1 MNNNNK
7 VLVEIS
13 VPAAAQKYD
22 VYIPL
27 ETRMSDVVAMVAGAL
42 SDLSGGK
49 YKATKDAVLCD
60 ADTGVIFNVNIE
72 VAELGIKN
80 GSRLMLI

>member
-1 MNNNNK
+1 MMNNK
-7 VLVEIS
+7 ALVEIT

-22 VYIPL
+22 VFIPL
-27 ETRMSDVVAMVAGAL
+27 ESRMSEVVKMVASAL

-49 YKATKDAVLCD
+49 YKATDDAILCD
-60 ADTGVIFNVNIE
+60 AETGSIFNINME

>member
-1 MNNNNK
+1 MSKK

-13 VPAAAQKYD
+13 VPATGQKFD

-27 ETRMSDVVAMVAGAL
+27 ESRMSDVLSMVASAL
-42 SDLSGGK
+42 SELTDGR
-49 YKATKDAVLCD
+49 YKAMHDAILCD
-60 ADTGVIFNVNIE
+60 ADTGIIFNVNVE

-80 GSRLMLI
+80 GSRRMVI

>member
-1 MNNNNK
+1 MNNK
-7 VLVEIS
+7 ALVEIS
-13 VPAAAQKYD
+13 VPAAGQKYD

-27 ETRMSDVVAMVAGAL
+27 ESKMSQVVKMVAAAL
-42 SDLSGGK
+42 SDLSDGK
-49 YKATKDAVLCD
+49 YKATDEAILCD
-60 ADTGVIFNVNIE
+60 AETGIIFNVNIE

>member
-1 MNNNNK
+1 MSNK
-7 VLVEIS
+7 ALVEIS
-13 VPAAAQKYD
+13 VPATAQKFD

-27 ETRMSDVVAMVAGAL
+27 ESKMSEVTKMVSCALNDL
-42 SDLSGGK
+42 SDGK
-49 YKATKDAVLCD
+49 YKATDEAVLCD
-60 ADTGVIFNVNIE
+60 ADTGIIFNINIE

>member
-1 MNNNNK
+1 MNNK

-13 VPAAAQKYD
+13 VPAAGQKYD

-27 ETRMSDVVAMVAGAL
+27 ESKMNEVVKMVATAL
-42 SDLSGGK
+42 SDLSDGK
-49 YKATKDAVLCD
+49 YKATEEAILCD
-60 ADTGVIFNVNIE
+60 ADTGNIFDINME

>member
-1 MNNNNK
+1 MNEK
-7 VLVEIS
+7 ALVEIS

-27 ETRMSDVVAMVAGAL
+27 ESKMSDVIKMVAAAL
-42 SDLSGGK
+42 SDLSDGK
-49 YKATKDAVLCD
+49 YKATEDAILCD
-60 ADTGVIFNVNIE
+60 AKTGIIFNINME

-80 GSRLMLI
+80 GSHLMLI